1 MNDPVKANAFPAPLL
16 FSARLISILFHPLFI
31 GVWMMAYITFFH
43 PTIFLAVGDKSRMF
57 KFITFVNN
65 NVVFP
70 LLVVLLMKGLGFS
83 QSVYL
88 RTQKERIVPYVASIT
103 FFFWTWNVFTHQPDA
118 PEILQDMC
126 QGMFFSACAA
136 LVFNSYFKI
145 SMHAIGVG
153 GLMGLMLMISFY
165 GQSYALWP
173 FAVAVLIA
181 GLVCTSRLML
191 SDHIPLDIV
200 MGILVGLLGQLVA
213 WWI

>member
-1 MNDPVKANAFPAPLL
+1 MNDPAKANTFPAPLL
-16 FSARLISILFHPLFI
+16 FFARFISVLFHPLFI

-43 PTIFLAVGDKSRMF
+43 PTIFLAVGEKSRMF

-83 QSVYL
+83 KSIYL

-118 PEILQDMC
+118 PEILKDMC
-126 QGMFFSACAA
+126 QGMFFSASAA
-136 LVFNSYFKI
+136 LLLNSYFKI

-153 GLMGLMLMISFY
+153 GLIGLMLTISFC
-165 GQSYALWP
+165 GQSYTLWP
-173 FAVAVLIA
+173 FAIAVFVA
-181 GLVCTSRLML
+181 GLVSTARLIL

-200 MGILVGLLGQLVA
+200 AGIFVGLMGQMVA